1 MKRGMR
7 LIRRLKKLSASQK
20 KLKTENLAKNGM
32 PNLLAYIY
40 GRIVVIPFTGIS
52 GDVQIAL
59 HSSRFMPRSRRGWSV
74 SNLPF
79 VKMAGFWVK
88 IACFAIG
95 DKYFTYHFK
104 YKMVS

>member
-1 MKRGMR
+1 M
-7 LIRRLKKLSASQK
+7 IRRLKKLSASQK

-59 HSSRFMPRSRRGWSV
+59 HSSRPSG
-74 SNLPF
+74 SNGEKNNAKQISLL
-79 VKMAGFWVK
+79 GHH
-88 IACFAIG
+88 
-95 DKYFTYHFK
+95 YFTIIL
-104 YKMVS
+104 